1 MYVVANGFWAKI
13 YFKQPFEHFEMSFTI
28 YLIHNVSQSDWQ
40 EY

>member
-1 MYVVANGFWAKI
+1 MYVVANGILGENLFQA
-13 YFKQPFEHFEMSFTI
+13 FEMSFTI